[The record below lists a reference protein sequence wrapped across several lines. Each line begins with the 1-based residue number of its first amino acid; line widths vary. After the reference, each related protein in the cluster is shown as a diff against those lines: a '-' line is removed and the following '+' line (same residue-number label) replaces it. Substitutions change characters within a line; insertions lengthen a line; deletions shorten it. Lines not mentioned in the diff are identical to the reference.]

1 MAGMSRPR
9 RSTQTRENLLE
20 QGIALI
26 SEHGYH
32 GTGLKQILDAVKVPK
47 GSFYNYFESK
57 EHFAAEIIATY
68 TENLFRQFDRYL
80 EESNDP
86 PLQKIEHVYEFMVQD
101 FERQNCRRGCL
112 VGDMAAEV
120 AGSSE
125 MCRAAMQ
132 STLSRWKSRVEVLLE
147 EAVSR
152 GEVRRDMPVDAM
164 ADLFWNAWEGG
175 ILRMK
180 IDGHADSLRQSLS
193 LLLNRLFTPVNS

>member
-1 MAGMSRPR
+1 MNKPR

-32 GTGLKQILDAVKVPK
+32 GTGLKLILDTVKVPK

-57 EHFAAEIIATY
+57 EQFAAEIIATY
-68 TENLFRQFDRYL
+68 SNNLFRQFDQYL
-80 EESNDP
+80 ADSNEA
-86 PLQKIEHVYEFMVQD
+86 PLQKIQKVYDFMIAD
-101 FERQNCRRGCL
+101 FERQGCIKGCL

-125 MCRAAMQ
+125 LCRDAMRA
-132 STLSRWKSRVEVLLE
+132 TLSRWKNRIEALLE
-147 EAVSR
+147 EAVAR
-152 GEVRRDMPVDAM
+152 GEVREDIPVDAL
-164 ADLFWNAWEGG
+164 ADLFWNTWEGG

-180 IDGHADSLRQSLS
+180 IDGHAGSLRSSLA
-193 LLLNRLFTPVNS
+193 LLLNKLFVVS